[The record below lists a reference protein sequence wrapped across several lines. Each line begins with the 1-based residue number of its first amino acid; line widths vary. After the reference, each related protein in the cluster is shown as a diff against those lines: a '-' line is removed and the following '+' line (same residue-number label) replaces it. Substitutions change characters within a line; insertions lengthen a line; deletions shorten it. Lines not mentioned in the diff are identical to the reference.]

1 MLNPRLFALLFFAT
15 PAAADTALFAVAA
28 NYATAAEAQAA
39 AYKVVS
45 GHDIQ
50 LTTGSTGKLYAQI
63 GAGAPFDA
71 MLSAD
76 AATPERLEAEG
87 LAVAGSRFTYALG
100 ALVLWS
106 LDPALIGPDPMVTLT
121 NPDLHHLAIA
131 NPELAP
137 YGVAAKQALDSLG
150 LSDGL
155 IAQMVVGENIGQT
168 YAMVA
173 TGGAEAGFVA
183 LSALAEDTAGSRWQ
197 VPQELFEPIRQD
209 AVLLVHGADNA
220 AARGFL
226 EWLASP
232 AAEPINASFGYANA
246 TP

>member
-155 IAQMVVGENIGQT
+155 IAQMGRGGKHRPNLRHGRNRRCRGGVCSAVG
-168 YAMVA
+168 
-173 TGGAEAGFVA
+173 AGRGHGWEP
-183 LSALAEDTAGSRWQ
+183 LAG
-197 VPQELFEPIRQD
+197 
-209 AVLLVHGADNA
+209 
-220 AARGFL
+220 AARVVRADPPRRG
-226 EWLASP
+226 A
-232 AAEPINASFGYANA
+232 FGAWRG
-246 TP
+246 